1 MNYETP
7 IFPKNELKY
16 KKHREVLFVMNSS
29 IQKYNSIVT
38 KVKFFFK
45 QLKIKL
51 VKSTGRKLANSPEDT
66 IALSLFK
73 QLQGIKT
80 KKSVWEIFSLKCSY
94 KTLVVNMN
102 RLAMYALLI
111 LQSILKWN
119 QKNAHIIKHTD
130 STDVPVC
137 LNKNAKH
144 HRTMKI
150 LSSWGHS
157 GKGFYYGLKM
167 SLTTDLKRNLLVV
180 SFGTGN
186 GDDRKTFKK
195 INREMTGI
203 FVADAGYV
211 SKDLEKE
218 FYIEHKRILFAKPKV
233 NMKRMTTAFQNALYE
248 TRMLIELNF
257 RNLKMFHELV
267 TSLPK
272 SIDGYLGN
280 YVYSLLAYVL
290 R

>member
-1 MNYETP
+1 MNTT
-7 IFPKNELKY
+7 
-16 KKHREVLFVMNSS
+16 
-29 IQKYNSIVT
+29 IQTYNNILT
-38 KVKFFFK
+38 KVQFFIK
-45 QLKIKL
+45 QLQIKL
-51 VKSTGRKLANSPEDT
+51 SKSTGRPLALPPEDM
-66 IALSLFK
+66 IALGIFK

-102 RLAMYALLI
+102 HLLLYVLLI

-119 QKNAHIIKHTD
+119 QKKAHLIKHTD
-130 STDVPVC
+130 STDIPVC

-144 HRTMKI
+144 HKTMKM

-167 SLTTDLKRNLLVV
+167 SITTDLKRNLLSVR
-180 SFGTGN
+180 FGTGN
-186 GDDRKTFKK
+186 SNDRETFKK
-195 INREMTGI
+195 MNKDIDGI
-203 FVADAGYV
+203 FVADAGYI
-211 SKDLEKE
+211 SKDLEKD
-218 FYIEHKRILFAKPKV
+218 FYIENKRILFAKPKA
-233 NMKRMTTAFQNALYE
+233 NMKRIITAFQNALYQ

-257 RNLKMFHELV
+257 RNLKMFHNLE
-267 TSLPK
+267 TSLPR

-280 YVYSLLAYVL
+280 YIYSLLAYVL

>member
-1 MNYETP
+1 MNHT
-7 IFPKNELKY
+7 
-16 KKHREVLFVMNSS
+16 

-38 KVKFFFK
+38 KVRFFFK
-45 QLKIKL
+45 QLKLKI
-51 VKSTGRKLANSPEDT
+51 VKSTGRKLANTPEDT

-73 QLQGIKT
+73 QMQGVKT

-102 RLAMYALLI
+102 RLAIYALLI
-111 LQSILKWN
+111 LQSILQWN
-119 QKNAHIIKHTD
+119 RKNAHIVKHTD
-130 STDVPVC
+130 STDIPVC
-137 LNKNAKH
+137 LNKNAKRH
-144 HRTMKI
+144 KTMKM

-167 SLTTDLKRNLLVV
+167 SITTDLKRNLLAV

-186 GDDRKTFKK
+186 SDDRKTFKK
-195 INREMTGI
+195 MNKEMLGI
-203 FVADAGYV
+203 FVADAGYI

-218 FYIEHKRILFAKPKV
+218 FYIENKRILFAKPKA
-233 NMKRMTTAFQNALYE
+233 NMKRIATALQNALYE

-257 RNLKMFHELV
+257 RNLKMFHNLE

-280 YVYSLLAYVL
+280 YAYSLLAYAL